1 MLPLWHRR
9 VSRYI
14 DSIILNGLIKCILN
28 NTKLEKKKKRHH
40 QLYLFCSWKMLLLIQ
55 FHLWYYYNFP
65 PIPCS
70 LQCEGAKCKHC
81 WWIWGAEFPFGGGWE
96 GKELCQGWEGPQWDG
111 GGWLSILGVH
121 DCCRWGLLKLARS
134 VLLGNVLFLPCVGAS
149 SGSVPRL
156 VCSPCCLPFL
166 VGMDQEL

>member
-55 FHLWYYYNFP
+55 FHL
-65 PIPCS
+65 
-70 LQCEGAKCKHC
+70 
-81 WWIWGAEFPFGGGWE
+81 
-96 GKELCQGWEGPQWDG
+96 
-111 GGWLSILGVH
+111 
-121 DCCRWGLLKLARS
+121 
-134 VLLGNVLFLPCVGAS
+134 
-149 SGSVPRL
+149 
-156 VCSPCCLPFL
+156 
-166 VGMDQEL
+166 

>member
-28 NTKLEKKKKRHH
+28 NTKLEKKKKGTTNCIYSV
-40 QLYLFCSWKMLLLIQ
+40 LGKCCYSFNFICDIIII
-55 FHLWYYYNFP
+55 FP
-65 PIPCS
+65 PFPARCS
-70 LQCEGAKCKHC
+70 AREPSVNTADGSEGQSSHLVVAGRARSC
-81 WWIWGAEFPFGGGWE
+81 ARA
-96 GKELCQGWEGPQWDG
+96 GKDLSG